1 MRNIT
6 IARQTAAKQALPG
19 LKHSNNMAQEFEFEE
34 NQNNYGV
41 LDYRNAHTLKRYREL
56 CNERSKVDVK
66 KYDCFFAFSDRQFA
80 EGMKTIRPLREGEKL
95 VSIGAGGYGTK
106 DGVKRLYEFYDSID
120 DKIRS
125 ECNPQEVYVYE
136 YNNHECCIDWDG
148 DLNAIR
154 IIASVWG
161 DDVARTIHRKNG
173 FYPIDRLFT

>member
-1 MRNIT
+1 
-6 IARQTAAKQALPG
+6 
-19 LKHSNNMAQEFEFEE
+19 MAQDFEFEE

-41 LDYRNAHTLKRYREL
+41 LDYKHAHTLKRYKEL
-56 CNERSKVDVK
+56 CDERCKVDVA
-66 KYDCFFAFSDRQFA
+66 KYDCFFAFSNRQFA
-80 EGMKTIRPLREGEKL
+80 DGLKTIRPLQEGEKL

-106 DGVKRLYEFYDSID
+106 DGAKRLFAFYDSIN

-154 IIASVWG
+154 IIATVWG
-161 DDVARTIHRKNG
+161 EDVARTIKRKNAC
-173 FYPIDRLFT
+173 YPIESIFK

>member
-80 EGMKTIRPLREGEKL
+80 EGL
-95 VSIGAGGYGTK
+95 
-106 DGVKRLYEFYDSID
+106 
-120 DKIRS
+120 
-125 ECNPQEVYVYE
+125 
-136 YNNHECCIDWDG
+136 
-148 DLNAIR
+148 
-154 IIASVWG
+154 
-161 DDVARTIHRKNG
+161 
-173 FYPIDRLFT
+173 